1 MFTFKQFISEDI
13 STEIAALQTQIS
25 QIQARKNQ
33 ANKPLD
39 QQLVRL
45 QQMLAIKQK
54 QAQNQP
60 PAQQPPQ
67 ATPGTAPAK
76 PVV

>member
-1 MFTFKQFISEDI
+1 MFTFKQFIAEDI
-13 STEIAALQTQIS
+13 STEITTLQSQIS

-45 QQMLAIKQK
+45 QQLLAAKQK

-67 ATPGTAPAK
+67 AAPGTAPVK
-76 PVV
+76 PGV